1 MEQIQIWKKNK
12 ITCKFEWTFNN
23 IWIQKIIPDPIWARN
38 IFLFLWGFTSTRLGI
53 VPSCNLVQYQG
64 KLMNQTLKNDK
75 KPYFGPDFDLFDP
88 NVGPKKFLWVLPLL
102 DFMHCCKLS
111 LCATSWKSN
120 EPSFRKR
127 QKTSFWVRLWTIR
140 SKFGA
145 PFFFSKIWLSQAL
158 YIMVSYHHV
167 QYQKN

>member
-1 MEQIQIWKKNK
+1 M
-12 ITCKFEWTFNN
+12 
-23 IWIQKIIPDPIWARN
+23 
-38 IFLFLWGFTSTRLGI
+38 
-53 VPSCNLVQYQG
+53 QYQG

-158 YIMVSYHHV
+158 YIMLSYHHV
-167 QYQKN
+167 QYQKNSQFNLQKT

>member
-1 MEQIQIWKKNK
+1 M
-12 ITCKFEWTFNN
+12 
-23 IWIQKIIPDPIWARN
+23 
-38 IFLFLWGFTSTRLGI
+38 
-53 VPSCNLVQYQG
+53 QYQG

-88 NVGPKKFLWVLPLL
+88 NVGPEKFLWVLPLL

-127 QKTSFWVRLWTIR
+127 QKTSFWV
-140 SKFGA
+140 
-145 PFFFSKIWLSQAL
+145 
-158 YIMVSYHHV
+158 
-167 QYQKN
+167 